1 MKKAV
6 TIILAAGI
14 LMLSPITS
22 GTVFAQVIHEKVTVT
37 PTRTLTAGEKSII
50 SSSAVKV
57 LRHIAQARADIHEKD
72 LNHARGELRQAL
84 TLIDIIRATLPT
96 AKVKDHIWVAKKHL
110 SYEDT
115 ESVIPDLVPIYASL
129 DEIAD
134 IVPVSKA
141 REHINKAR
149 EHLKKGNKKGAKKE
163 LNLADE
169 SLIFSEVD
177 LPLSYTETH
186 ITDAQGFLAKKEPR
200 KAAEALKAAEDGVQF
215 VDVDIQSPMTQA
227 RRSLWKATKHYLTGD
242 MTATKK
248 DLEDAKSALR
258 KAGSTVDTK
267 TKVKVKGLLKDVD
280 AIEGEVDKGAK
291 ETGRDLKGLYER
303 AKDLS
308 LETMDL
314 FESGR
319 KN

>member
-1 MKKAV
+1 MKKAF
-6 TIILAAGI
+6 TIILAAGL

-22 GTVFAQVIHEKVTVT
+22 GTAFAQVIHEKVTVT

-141 REHINKAR
+141 REHINKVR

-163 LNLADE
+163 LDLADE

-186 ITDAQGFLAKKEPR
+186 ITDAQGFLAKKEPQ

-227 RRSLWKATKHYLTGD
+227 RKSLWKATKHYLAGD

-258 KAGSTVDTK
+258 KVGSTVDAK
-267 TKVKVKGLLKDVD
+267 TKVKVEGLLKDVE
-280 AIEGEVDKGAK
+280 AIEGEVDNGAK
-291 ETGRDLKGLYER
+291 ETGRNLKGLYER
-303 AKDLS
+303 AKILT
-308 LETMDL
+308 LETMNNL
-314 FESGR
+314 
-319 KN
+319 

>member
-1 MKKAV
+1 MKK
-6 TIILAAGI
+6 TITTILSAGI
-14 LMLSPITS
+14 LMLSLMTS
-22 GTVFAQVIHEKVTVT
+22 GTVFAQVIHEKVTVS
-37 PTRTLTAGEKSII
+37 PVRSLTAGEESII
-50 SSSAVKV
+50 SSAAVKV

-72 LNHARGELRQAL
+72 LSHAKGELKQAL

-96 AKVKDHIWVAKKHL
+96 ARVKDHIWVAKKHL

-115 ESVIPDLVPIYASL
+115 ESVIPDLIPIYSSL
-129 DEIAD
+129 NEIED

-149 EHLKKGNKKGAKKE
+149 EHLKKGNRKGAKKE
-163 LNLADE
+163 LELADE
-169 SLIFSEVD
+169 ALIYSEVA

-186 ITDAQGFLAKKEPR
+186 ITIAQGFLAKKEPK

-227 RRSLWKATKHYLTGD
+227 RKSLWKATKHYLAGD

-248 DLEDAKSALR
+248 DLKDAKSALR
-258 KAGSTVDTK
+258 KAGNTVDAK
-267 TKVKVKGLLKDVD
+267 TKIKVTGLLKDIE
-280 AIEGEVDKGAK
+280 AIEGEVDKGATA
-291 ETGRDLKGLYER
+291 TGRDLKGLYER
-303 AKDLS
+303 AKNIS
-308 LETMDL
+308 LETMNL
-314 FESGR
+314 FESGK